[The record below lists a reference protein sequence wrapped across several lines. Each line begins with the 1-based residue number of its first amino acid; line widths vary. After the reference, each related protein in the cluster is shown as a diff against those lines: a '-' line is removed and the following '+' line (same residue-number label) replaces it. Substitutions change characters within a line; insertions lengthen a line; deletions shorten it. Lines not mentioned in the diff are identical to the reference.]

1 MCTLATTPLG
11 GCNDIGI
18 IVNNKFDD
26 YRENILELVVKI
38 YENMLV

>member
-11 GCNDIGI
+11 GCNDIEI
-18 IVNNKFDD
+18 IVNTKFDD